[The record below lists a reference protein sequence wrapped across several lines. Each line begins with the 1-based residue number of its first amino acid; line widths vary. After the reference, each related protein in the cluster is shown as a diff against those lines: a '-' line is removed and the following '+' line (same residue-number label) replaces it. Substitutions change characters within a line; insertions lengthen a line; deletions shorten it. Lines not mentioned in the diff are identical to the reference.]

1 MRILIALV
9 AVLYLIAAVYGY
21 FWWNNR
27 QAEAQTSFT
36 QANSTVTS
44 HHSSEQLSFSDI
56 KPMAVDNS
64 QLIVQQLEQMK
75 ASFVAQL
82 KQLES
87 KQDEHLK
94 ALQKQIDEL
103 KQAQLSTKTQT
114 QAQALEAIS
123 SSAQAMTSTTNTE
136 STAPPTEQLLAAQV
150 NKATQ
155 RLKASV
161 SQLDLNLQA
170 ATPDL
175 ARQSI
180 LQQKLEDVFNQAE
193 LTQVIQSRTECGQVF
208 CKLDLQGKAP
218 EGVDVLQTLWEQQV
232 FPEATEVLTI
242 PKADGS
248 GWVVYVARDG
258 QSLPT
263 IP

>member
-1 MRILIALV
+1 MRILITLV

-44 HHSSEQLSFSDI
+44 HHISEQLSFADI

-103 KQAQLSTKTQT
+103 KQAQLPTQT
-114 QAQALEAIS
+114 QTQALEAIS
-123 SSAQAMTSTTNTE
+123 SSAQAITTATNTE
-136 STAPPTEQLLAAQV
+136 STTPPTEQLLAAQV

-155 RLKASV
+155 RLKASM
-161 SQLDLNLQA
+161 SQLDLNLQTE
-170 ATPDL
+170 TPDL
-175 ARQSI
+175 ARQST

-193 LTQVIQSRTECGQVF
+193 LTQVIQSRTECSQVF
-208 CKLDLQGKAP
+208 CKLDLQGTAP
-218 EGVDVLQTLWEQQV
+218 AGVDVLQTLWEQQV